1 MKVILYSTGCPKCN
15 VLNAKLNNKN
25 IEFEIINDMDIML
38 EKGFMQAPMLEVD
51 EKVMDF
57 SAAIKWI
64 NEME

>member
-15 VLNAKLNNKN
+15 VLNAKLNSKN
-25 IEFEIINDMDIML
+25 IEFEVINDMDIML

-64 NEME
+64 NGME